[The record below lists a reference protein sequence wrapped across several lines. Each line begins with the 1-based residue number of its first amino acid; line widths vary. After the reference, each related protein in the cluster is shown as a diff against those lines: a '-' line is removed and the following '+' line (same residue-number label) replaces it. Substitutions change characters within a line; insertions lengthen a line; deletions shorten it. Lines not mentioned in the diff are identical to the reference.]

1 MQWSSE
7 DLGNPLIT
15 TDALWCVPSLLAVS
29 VRKHEISMSAWL
41 KDLKILRREPQGF
54 SNHISFSG
62 SFFFHQSVLDDRPMN
77 GVTRVV
83 MTFLEIWY
91 VKIGQE
97 RQ

>member
-54 SNHISFSG
+54 SNHISFSR

-83 MTFLEIWY
+83 VTFLEIWY